1 MSLPARIAR
10 TLFREQ
16 MAAAATALA
25 YWAWNNREEVVDWAA
40 YGVRAVQN
48 LVEGHTDDVVVEGRL
63 RLKLLGEPR
72 TRRAIGLEVI
82 VRDGVTILKGV
93 VDPAVRE
100 IALRIAETTEGVD
113 KIDDRLE
120 VLVPRP
126 TLGSTELG
134 KV

>member
-1 MSLPARIAR
+1 MSLPGRIAR

-16 MAAAATALA
+16 VTAAATALA

-40 YGVRAVQN
+40 YGVRAVVN
-48 LVEGHTDDVVVEGRL
+48 TVEGNTDDVVVEGRL
-63 RLKLLGEPR
+63 RLRLLGERR

-82 VRDGVTILKGV
+82 VRDGVTILKGMV
-93 VDPAVRE
+93 EPAVRE
-100 IALRIAETTEGVD
+100 IALRIAESTEGVD

-126 TLGSTELG
+126 TLGST
-134 KV
+134 